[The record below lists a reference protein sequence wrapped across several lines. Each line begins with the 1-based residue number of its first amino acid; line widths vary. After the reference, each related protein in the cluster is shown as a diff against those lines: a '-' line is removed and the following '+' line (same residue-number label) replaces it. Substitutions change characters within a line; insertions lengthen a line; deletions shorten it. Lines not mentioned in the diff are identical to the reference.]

1 MSDKTGIEW
10 TRSDDGTAG
19 ATWNPVTGCDDV
31 SPGCDHC
38 YARTFAERWRGVS
51 GHYFERGF
59 DVVLRPDK
67 LDQPLRWTRP
77 RRIFVNSMSDLF
89 HKDVPDE
96 YIACAFTV
104 MAKASR
110 HTFQVLTKRH
120 ARMRALLSSPEFQ
133 VMCFAAATSRGWDLE
148 GTPWPLPNVWLGV
161 SAEDQHW
168 ADIRIPALLDTAAAV
183 RFISAEPLLG
193 PLDLGAWL
201 GQMWKCRECS
211 MIQGQHTGSAHCFGC
226 GARNWPL
233 PILALDWVIAGGESG
248 PGARPCELEWLRSI
262 REQCA
267 YEMVPLFMK
276 QLGSAL
282 GKELG
287 AGPKGGDV
295 GRWPE
300 NLRVREFPRLP
311 EMTGAA
317 S

>member
-1 MSDKTGIEW
+1 
-10 TRSDDGTAG
+10 
-19 ATWNPVTGCDDV
+19 VTGCDDV
-31 SPGCDHC
+31 SAWCDHC

-59 DVVLRPDK
+59 DVGNCARTSLTSR
-67 LDQPLRWTRP
+67 LRWTRP

-133 VMCFAAATSRGWDLE
+133 VMCFAGRHVARLGP
-148 GTPWPLPNVWLGV
+148 GGYPWPLPTSG
-161 SAEDQHW
+161 SASVRRTSTG
-168 ADIRIPALLDTAAAV
+168 DIRIPALLDTAAAV

-201 GQMWKCRECS
+201 GPDVEVPGCS
-211 MIQGQHTGSAHCFGC
+211 MIQGQHTGSAALLGC

-233 PILALDWVIAGGESG
+233 PILALDWVIAAGKAVPAQGRASLSAAVD
-248 PGARPCELEWLRSI
+248 PRAVRLR
-262 REQCA
+262 
-267 YEMVPLFMK
+267 MVPLFMK

-287 AGPKGGDV
+287 AGPKGGDR
-295 GRWPE
+295 GPLAG
-300 NLRVREFPRLP
+300 NLRVREFRACPND
-311 EMTGAA
+311 GAA